1 MKAAWWNFLS
11 RFCFKSERFR
21 WLTWR
26 LYIKEGREEGGK
38 GKTSRIRTYVRFAAI
53 V

>member
-11 RFCFKSERFR
+11 RFCFKSVNDFR

-26 LYIKEGREEGGK
+26 LYIKEGRKEGGK
-38 GKTSRIRTYVRFAAI
+38 GKTSRI
-53 V
+53 